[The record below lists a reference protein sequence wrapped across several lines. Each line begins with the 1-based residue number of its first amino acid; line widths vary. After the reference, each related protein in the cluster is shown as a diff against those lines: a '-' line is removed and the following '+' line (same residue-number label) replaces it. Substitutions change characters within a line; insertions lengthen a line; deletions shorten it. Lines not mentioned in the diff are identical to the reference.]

1 MNNII
6 LVLDLKKEKN
16 KEMKKITRATFK
28 AFVKKNSDKLLIKSI
43 SHFDGMTDGIE
54 YSEKAEFKPAER
66 TEGNADY
73 TLGFSG
79 IWLVGRSADD
89 FKLIDNEKYF
99 GYYVYN
105 CCGSFEVVIAK

>member
-1 MNNII
+1 MNIII

-28 AFVKKNSDKLLIKSI
+28 SFVKKNSDKLLIKSI

-73 TLGFSG
+73 TLGFLG
-79 IWLVGRSADD
+79 IWLVGRSADY
-89 FKLIDNEKYF
+89 FELIDNEKYF